1 MVILTPFL
9 WPYVVGSLIGAGVLA
24 GVAYPLALGFV
35 TSRKRIR
42 ELIHSRD

>member
-1 MVILTPFL
+1 VILKPFL
-9 WPYVVGSLIGAGVLA
+9 WPYLVGSLIGAAILA

-35 TSRKRIR
+35 TSRRKIH